1 MGGQFMQFAIRF
13 VVRRLVRLVAAA
25 AIVPMVGLA
34 AVKLADRVER
44 DSGASSMT
52 RILRDIGGRASY
64 RRP

>member
-1 MGGQFMQFAIRF
+1 MQFVIRF

-44 DSGASSMT
+44 DSGASAMT